1 MSQSSVVGPRQLGP
15 RSCPGGIFLPLQ
27 PSGGRL
33 KARLRCRRAFGTA
46 ATSEE
51 VSLAKSSGDGSP
63 SRTWPLHQMPPGAK
77 LASSSVA
84 PRRQRP
90 FSSSKC
96 REEQFLVPMANY
108 CYLPNYTGQWR
119 GT

>member
-1 MSQSSVVGPRQLGP
+1 MSWRHISPPAAEWRATEGAFAVPD
-15 RSCPGGIFLPLQ
+15 
-27 PSGGRL
+27 
-33 KARLRCRRAFGTA
+33 RRAFGTA